1 MTSFLRRIARL
12 IVASCVIAAA
22 AFAPAAQ
29 AADPIK
35 IGFAMALTGGLA
47 GNGKAGVLA
56 VKMWAEDVNARGGL
70 LGRKV
75 EIIFYDDQTNPSAV
89 PGIYTKL
96 IEVDKV
102 DLVVSPYGTNLIAP
116 IMPII
121 MAKGLTMISF
131 FGLSVNDQF
140 KYDRYFQMMP
150 MVAAS
155 VPTAFFE
162 VAMSLNPKPQTVALV
177 GVDAEFGKIIVDAA
191 REIAKKHGLKIVYDR
206 AYPPATVDFAPVVR
220 GVQAAK
226 PDLVFVASY
235 PPDSVGIVRAASEI
249 GFSAMMFGGG
259 TVGLQFAAI
268 KTQLG
273 PLLNGVLSYEFYT
286 PSPTIKFPGIDK
298 FLQSYQAKA
307 AAEGVDPLGFYIP
320 PYVYAGMQ
328 VLEQAVTKV
337 GSLDQKAIA
346 ETIHKETFSTVV
358 GDVKFGANGEWE
370 KPRALLVQYQG
381 VGSNALD
388 EFRQPGKHVIL
399 YPPALKSGD
408 IKAPFQGGK

>member
-1 MTSFLRRIARL
+1 MGSLLRPLGRL
-12 IVASCVIAAA
+12 LSVACVCAASV
-22 AFAPAAQ
+22 FVPTAQ

-35 IGFAMALTGGLA
+35 IGLGMALTGGLA

-56 VKMWAEDVNARGGL
+56 IKMWADDINARGGL

-75 EIIFYDDQTNPSAV
+75 EIVYYDDQSNPSTV

-96 IEVDKV
+96 LDVDKV

-116 IMPII
+116 IMPIV
-121 MAKGLTMISF
+121 MGRGLTMVSF

-155 VPTAFFE
+155 VPTAFFDT
-162 VAMSLNPKPQTVALV
+162 AMALNPKPQTVALT
-177 GVDAEFGKIIVDAA
+177 GADAEFGKIIVDAA

-220 GVQAAK
+220 GIQASKA
-226 PDLVFVASY
+226 DLVFVGSY
-235 PPDSVGIVRAASEI
+235 PPDSVGMIRAANEI
-249 GFSAMMFGGG
+249 GLKAMMFGGG

-268 KTQLG
+268 KSQLG
-273 PLLNGVLSYEFYT
+273 PLLNGVLSYEFYV
-286 PSPTIKFPGIDK
+286 PSATIKFPGIDA
-298 FLQSYQAKA
+298 FLKAYQGKA

-328 VLEQAVTKV
+328 VIEQAVSKA
-337 GSLDQKAIA
+337 GSLDQKKIA
-346 ETIHKETFSTVV
+346 DIMHSDTFSTVV
-358 GDVKFGANGEWE
+358 GDVKFAATGEWAT
-370 KPRALLVQYQG
+370 PRPLLVQYQG
-381 VGSNALD
+381 VATNTVD
-388 EFRQPGKHVIL
+388 EFRQPGKVLIV
-399 YPPALKSGD
+399 YPPQFKSGD
-408 IKAPFQGGK
+408 LKSPFGEK